1 MNLMEQIARVSRQ
14 MESAERIKSA
24 IGAALTP
31 EQQLAI
37 SARVAD
43 GPDKFIAWAST
54 NEGRATIRLVADKFV
69 EAIE

>member
-1 MNLMEQIARVSRQ
+1 MNLMEQIAKASRQ

-24 IGAALTP
+24 IGGALTP

-43 GPDKFIAWAST
+43 GPAKFIAWTST
-54 NEGRATIRLVADKFV
+54 NEGRATIRMVADRFIA
-69 EAIE
+69 AIE